1 MVVSGCLVPK
11 RPRQSLESDVAAP
24 IPEVNISTV
33 AGSSV
38 GSSTTGAGVDTA
50 VSCTPVEVRSTTGPP
65 AMVIIAGTSDSV
77 PVSVEARY
85 AEVVLDAGPSEG
97 SSAAVSC
104 APVKV
109 RSTGYVPSAR
119 SCTDVASD
127 AAAPIPEVNI
137 STVAGSSVGSSA
149 PVGPNLAAPISEVN
163 ISTVVGS
170 SVGSSAADPGSSIA
184 APIPE
189 VNISTVAGSSVGSSA
204 LVLGPPGLLESGTD
218 LVEVGLVMRDLLCSV
233 FQLAQEHQFAL
244 LSSW

>member
-38 GSSTTGAGVDTA
+38 GSS
-50 VSCTPVEVRSTTGPP
+50 
-65 AMVIIAGTSDSV
+65 
-77 PVSVEARY
+77 
-85 AEVVLDAGPSEG
+85 
-97 SSAAVSC
+97 
-104 APVKV
+104 
-109 RSTGYVPSAR
+109 
-119 SCTDVASD
+119 
-127 AAAPIPEVNI
+127 
-137 STVAGSSVGSSA
+137 A
-149 PVGPNLAAPISEVN
+149 PVGPNLAAPIPEVN

-170 SVGSSAADPGSSIA
+170 SVGSS
-184 APIPE
+184 
-189 VNISTVAGSSVGSSA
+189 T